1 MKGFKKYIFIGSCIY
16 IILEF
21 VMSLPIL
28 LIMYA
33 TCTEKI
39 IGLIMLILTLIAT
52 FNIVMIGGDK

>member
-1 MKGFKKYIFIGSCIY
+1 MKRIKKYIFIGSCIY

-52 FNIVMIGGDK
+52 FNILVLGDK

>member
-1 MKGFKKYIFIGSCIY
+1 MKRFKKYIFIGSCIY

-28 LIMYA
+28 LIMYV
-33 TCTEKI
+33 TCTEKL

-52 FNIVMIGGDK
+52 FNILVLGDE